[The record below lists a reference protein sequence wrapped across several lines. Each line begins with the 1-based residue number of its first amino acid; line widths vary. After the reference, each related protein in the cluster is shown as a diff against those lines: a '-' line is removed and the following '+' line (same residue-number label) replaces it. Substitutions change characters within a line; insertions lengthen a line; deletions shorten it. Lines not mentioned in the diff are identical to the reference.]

1 MTLRSARGPGPVL
14 DQTPDRERGAAAIEF
29 LGVIPALLLAALI
42 ALQLG
47 VVGWTIS
54 ATGEAARAGARAAT
68 LGQSADVAAARAL
81 PDRFDLEPSP
91 DTILIPVSDGYTYR
105 ATVRIPSLI
114 PGLHLPEVTREAT
127 MPAIR

>member
-1 MTLRSARGPGPVL
+1 MRGRARSA
-14 DQTPDRERGAAAIEF
+14 
-29 LGVIPALLLAALI
+29 PAHVAHRPA
-42 ALQLG
+42 
-47 VVGWTIS
+47 S
-54 ATGEAARAGARAAT
+54 
-68 LGQSADVAAARAL
+68 AAARAL